1 MPAETHQHTEPL
13 TADDVIALLFTVVG
27 DSVELDPST
36 TLVELGMTDD
46 LDLLAFWD
54 AAVEEF
60 AERTIGEPD
69 LTELLDART
78 AAELAAA
85 TVACL
90 LQPATER
97 G

>member
-1 MPAETHQHTEPL
+1 
-13 TADDVIALLFTVVG
+13 
-27 DSVELDPST
+27 
-36 TLVELGMTDD
+36 MTGD
-46 LDLLAFWD
+46 LDVLAFWD

-78 AAELAAA
+78 AAELAGA

>member
-13 TADDVIALLFTVVG
+13 TVHDVIALLSTVVG
-27 DSVELDPST
+27 EVDDVDPST
-36 TLVELGMTDD
+36 MLVELGMTDE
-46 LDLLAFWD
+46 LDFLAFWD

-60 AERTIGEPD
+60 AERTVGEPD
-69 LTELLDART
+69 LTELLEART

-90 LQPATER
+90 HQPTER

>member
-13 TADDVIALLFTVVG
+13 TTDDVLALLFTVVG
-27 DSVELDPST
+27 DSVDLDLST
-36 TLVELGMTDD
+36 TLVELGMTED

-85 TVACL
+85 TAACL
-90 LQPATER
+90 LQQAMER

>member
-1 MPAETHQHTEPL
+1 MPAETHQHAEPL
-13 TADDVIALLFTVVG
+13 TVHDVIALLSSVVG
-27 DSVELDPST
+27 DADDLDPST
-36 TLVELGMTDD
+36 ALVEFGMTDE

-60 AERTIGEPD
+60 AERTVGEPD
-69 LTELLDART
+69 LTELFEACT

-90 LQPATER
+90 RQPAPGR
-97 G
+97 R